1 MKNLNSASTSVEDK
15 YKLIYRELQNILQA
29 GLNNESVFDVDCFM
43 IRSNNVSSQWWRWA
57 LMTRNIR
64 IIIDN

>member
-43 IRSNNVSSQWWRWA
+43 IRSNNVSMVALGPNDSQYQ
-57 LMTRNIR
+57 N
-64 IIIDN
+64 NN